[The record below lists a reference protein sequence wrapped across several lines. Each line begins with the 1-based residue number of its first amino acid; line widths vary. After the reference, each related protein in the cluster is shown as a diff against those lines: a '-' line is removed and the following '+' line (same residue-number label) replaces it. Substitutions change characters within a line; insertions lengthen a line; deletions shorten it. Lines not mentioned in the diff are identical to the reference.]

1 MHLPHA
7 SDTEALGARLAAAL
21 LEEADANAP
30 SAPSPVAACIHL
42 RGMLGAGKTTLV
54 RGLAR
59 ALGIEGP
66 IKSPTYT
73 LVEPYT
79 DGAIKLYHSDLYRLG
94 DGDGDGDGDGNSDGN
109 SGGDELEYL
118 GLRDVSSEPALV
130 VIEWPERAEG
140 WLPEADLHVHLTVVG
155 AGRDAR
161 VSARTARGEALFAIF
176 HRGRPS

>member
-21 LEEADANAP
+21 LEEADASP
-30 SAPSPVAACIHL
+30 PSPVAASIHL
-42 RGMLGAGKTTLV
+42 RGRLGAGKTTLV

-79 DGAIKLYHSDLYRLG
+79 DGAITLYHIDLYRLG
-94 DGDGDGDGDGNSDGN
+94 DGDGN
-109 SGGDELEYL
+109 SGGDELECL
-118 GLRDVSSEPALV
+118 GLRDAFAEPALV

-140 WLPEADLHVHLTVVG
+140 RLPEADLHVHLTVVG

-161 VSARTARGEALFAIF
+161 VSARTARGEALLAIF
-176 HRGRPS
+176 QRGRPS